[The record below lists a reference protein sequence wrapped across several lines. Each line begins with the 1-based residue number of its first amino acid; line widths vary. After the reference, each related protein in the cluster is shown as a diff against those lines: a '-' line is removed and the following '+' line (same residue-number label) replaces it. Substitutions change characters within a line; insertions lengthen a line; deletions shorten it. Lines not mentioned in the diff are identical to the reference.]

1 MRNTEE
7 RVAAVNRRV
16 KEIEGQ
22 KLILRSRIIRIS
34 SLAASLLLII
44 GFSFAIAKV
53 AEGLPD
59 GGYAHF
65 GAEASIFDVN
75 GSFGYALIGL
85 LSFSLGVS
93 VTILS
98 YHIHLRNQKDREDA
112 KK

>member
-7 RVAAVNRRV
+7 RVAAVNRRA

-22 KLILRSRIIRIS
+22 KQIGRSKIIGIS
-34 SLAASLLLII
+34 SLAAGLLLIT
-44 GFSFAIAKV
+44 GLSFAMAKV
-53 AEGLPD
+53 VEGLPYGD
-59 GGYAHF
+59 YAHF

-93 VTILS
+93 VTILF